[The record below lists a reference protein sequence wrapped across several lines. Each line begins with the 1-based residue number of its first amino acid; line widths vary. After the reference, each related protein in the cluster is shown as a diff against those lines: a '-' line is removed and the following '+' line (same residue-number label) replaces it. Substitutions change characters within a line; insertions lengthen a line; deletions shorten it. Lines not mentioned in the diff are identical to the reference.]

1 MLKSNLRQHLDFS
14 QVLKVLTH
22 VLTFVNLRRQRY
34 PQRKPSIALNIQGGR
49 SRRRKMKE
57 LTNWPG
63 QFHSSFFNAFS
74 DSFGSFRVVSFL
86 YQFSARIF
94 LLFLPP
100 VLYFYRKIFSNIIFY
115 DFTRLFWQIKV
126 CRFCVLCGHLSWFP
140 QPRAPCTSFSRR
152 HYFSAL

>member
-1 MLKSNLRQHLDFS
+1 MA
-14 QVLKVLTH
+14 
-22 VLTFVNLRRQRY
+22 NLRRQRY

-94 LLFLPP
+94 FFFYPQFYIFIAKFLATLFFMILPACFGKLKFVGFAFFVVILAGSLSRGHPVQVFLEDTIFPPSKIELNTKILLP
-100 VLYFYRKIFSNIIFY
+100 
-115 DFTRLFWQIKV
+115 T
-126 CRFCVLCGHLSWFP
+126 G
-140 QPRAPCTSFSRR
+140 
-152 HYFSAL
+152 